1 MLQVQTYAMEFKNR
15 YFHSLPLAA
24 GKTAFNALCKAAVTA
39 TLLLA
44 CCFSSAVLAE
54 SSVWKVDN
62 GKNEIF
68 IAGTLHVLK
77 SEDFPLPEQFHT
89 AFKQSDDVFFEVDM
103 TRFGSSEVQ
112 QKLAQLVTWKDGRDL
127 SDVLSPKVLEELKT
141 QLGVYGI
148 PVEML
153 LPYKAG
159 PAAMTLAMLE
169 MQKLGMSEIGVEEHF
184 AKLAVG
190 EDREIFGLETVEQQA
205 DFLVNMGGATPDE
218 IISYTIQDLVGLDQQ
233 LDEMRDAWRNGN
245 LEQLETTVLQEMREK
260 YDGIYQELIVDRN
273 NAWLPKIEALLE
285 DPDIELVMVGAG
297 HLAGPDSVLKLLEA
311 AGYNIQQL
319 D

>member
-15 YFHSLPLAA
+15 YSYSLPLAA
-24 GKTAFNALCKAAVTA
+24 GQTAFNALCNAAVTA

-127 SDVLSPKVLEELKT
+127 SDVLSPEVLEELKT
-141 QLGVYGI
+141 QLNVYGI

-184 AKLAVG
+184 AKLAVD

-285 DPDIELVMVGAG
+285 DPDTELVMVGAG

-311 AGYNIQQL
+311 AGYSIQQL
-319 D
+319 E

>member
-1 MLQVQTYAMEFKNR
+1 MLQVQTYAMEIKNR

-39 TLLLA
+39 TQLLV

-77 SEDFPLPEQFHT
+77 AEDFPLPEQFHT

-127 SDVLSPKVLEELKT
+127 SDVLSPEVLEELKT
-141 QLGVYGI
+141 QLNVYGI

-184 AKLAVG
+184 AKLAVD

-285 DPDIELVMVGAG
+285 DPDTELVMVGAG

-311 AGYNIQQL
+311 AGYSIQQL
-319 D
+319 E

>member
-1 MLQVQTYAMEFKNR
+1 MEFKNR

-24 GKTAFNALCKAAVTA
+24 AKTAFNALCKAAVTA
-39 TLLLA
+39 TLLLV

-77 SEDFPLPEQFHT
+77 AEDFPLPEQFHT

-127 SDVLSPKVLEELKT
+127 SDVLSPEVLEELKT

-233 LDEMRDAWRNGN
+233 LDEMREAWRNGN

-311 AGYNIQQL
+311 AGYSIQQL
-319 D
+319 E

>member
-1 MLQVQTYAMEFKNR
+1 MEFKNR

-24 GKTAFNALCKAAVTA
+24 AKTAFNALCKAAVTA

-77 SEDFPLPEQFHT
+77 AEDFPLPEQFHT

-127 SDVLSPKVLEELKT
+127 SDVLSPEVLEELKT

-233 LDEMRDAWRNGN
+233 LDEMREAWRNGN

-311 AGYNIQQL
+311 AGYSIQQL
-319 D
+319 E

>member
-77 SEDFPLPEQFHT
+77 AEDFPLPEQFHT

-127 SDVLSPKVLEELKT
+127 SDVLSPEVLEELKT

-233 LDEMRDAWRNGN
+233 LDEMREAWRNGN

-311 AGYNIQQL
+311 AGYSIQQL
-319 D
+319 E

>member
-1 MLQVQTYAMEFKNR
+1 MISISRQVISQYL
-15 YFHSLPLAA
+15 SA
-24 GKTAFNALCKAAVTA
+24 GNAVISHLSH
-39 TLLLA
+39 TLLTGLLFLSA
-44 CCFSSAVLAE
+44 CFAGSALAE

-62 GKNEIF
+62 GKHEIY

-77 SEDFPLPEQFHT
+77 PEDFPLPEQFQT
-89 AFKQSDDVFFEVDM
+89 AFSQSDDVFFEVDM
-103 TRFGSSEVQ
+103 ERFGSSEVQ
-112 QKLAQLVTWKDGRDL
+112 QKLGKLVTWKDGRNL
-127 SDVLSPKVLEELKT
+127 SDVLSPAVFEDFKT
-141 QLGVYGI
+141 QLDVYGI

-169 MQKLGMSEIGVEEHF
+169 LQKLGMSEIGVEEHF
-184 AKLAVG
+184 AKLASSEG
-190 EDREIFGLETVEQQA
+190 REIFGLETVEQQA

-218 IISYTIQDLVGLDQQ
+218 IISYTIHDLEGLDQQ
-233 LDEMRDAWRNGN
+233 LDEMREAWRSGN
-245 LEQLETTVLQEMREK
+245 LEQLEETVLKEMREK

-273 NAWLPKIEALLE
+273 NAWLPKIEALLD
-285 DPDIELVMVGAG
+285 DPDTEMVMVGAG

-311 AGYNIQQL
+311 AGYRVEQL